1 MNVFFT
7 FNHTAIHSYL
17 LKYLRNY
24 QRMKHITIKNTDQQ
38 IPIGKMVC
46 VGRNYSEHVKELGNK
61 VPEKPVVFLKPNSS
75 LIFSGDKILYPT
87 FSNEMH
93 HEVELVLLIGKEIK
107 NANPGK
113 AEDAIEAYGVGL
125 DMTLRD
131 LQTKLKEK
139 GHPWTIA
146 KGFDTSAVVSDFIS
160 KKDYTLT
167 LDERIIL
174 SVNGVKRQDDLLNK
188 MIFSPAE
195 IVEYLSSLMTLNKGD
210 IIFTGTPKG
219 VSKVNKGDKIFARIS
234 GIAELSCEVE

>member
-38 IPIGKMVC
+38 IPVGKMVC

-75 LIFSGDKILYPT
+75 LIFSGDKIIYPT

-113 AEDAIEAYGVGL
+113 ANDAIEAYGVGL

-160 KKDYTLT
+160 KREYTLT
-167 LDERIIL
+167 LDEKIIL

-219 VSKVNKGDKIFARIS
+219 VSKVNKGDKIFAQIS

>member
-1 MNVFFT
+1 
-7 FNHTAIHSYL
+7 
-17 LKYLRNY
+17 
-24 QRMKHITIKNTDQQ
+24 MKHITIKNTDQQ
-38 IPIGKMVC
+38 IPVGKMVC

-75 LIFSGDKILYPT
+75 LIFSGDKIIYPT

-93 HEVELVLLIGKEIK
+93 HEVELVLFIGKEIK

-146 KGFDTSAVVSDFIS
+146 KGFDTSAVISEFVS

-219 VSKVNKGDKIFARIS
+219 VSKVNKGDKIFAQIS

>member
-38 IPIGKMVC
+38 IPVGKMVC

-75 LIFSGDKILYPT
+75 LIFSGDKIIYPT

-160 KKDYTLT
+160 KREYTLT
-167 LDERIIL
+167 LDEKIIL

-219 VSKVNKGDKIFARIS
+219 VSKVNKGDKIFAQIS

>member
-1 MNVFFT
+1 
-7 FNHTAIHSYL
+7 
-17 LKYLRNY
+17 
-24 QRMKHITIKNTDQQ
+24 MKHITIKNTDQQ
-38 IPIGKMVC
+38 IPVGKMVC

-61 VPEKPVVFLKPNSS
+61 LPEKPVVFLKPNSS
-75 LIFSGDKILYPT
+75 LIFSGDKIIYPT

-146 KGFDTSAVVSDFIS
+146 KGFDTSAVISEFVS

-219 VSKVNKGDKIFARIS
+219 VGKVNKGDKIFAQIS
-234 GIAELSCEVE
+234 DVAELSCEVE